1 MQGKLVSIIIPT
13 YNRKYVIE
21 KAINSCV
28 NQTYKNIEIIICDD
42 HSTDGTQEYIA
53 GWMQEDK
60 RIKYCVTPSG
70 KKGANAARN
79 AGIKLAR
86 GEYLAFLDSDD
97 YLTEESIA
105 CRVVEFEK
113 NPNVGMVYGNA
124 LCESGIKKI
133 KWIYTDINKELINQ
147 RRYFMQELSLCCMIV
162 IMVKA
167 SVFAK
172 IGLLPEEQKAWND
185 DWLCTAVGMRYS
197 VVHSGK
203 FVAVVRQSKESIT
216 SNKWDCFSG
225 CRILVDYYR
234 KQIIQYSS
242 FRRYLLWKIRL
253 LSLYCQAKE
262 KEEQTNTMKQTIWT
276 ALHVVT
282 RKIIYP
288 FFRNHFE

>member
-1 MQGKLVSIIIPT
+1 MQEKLVSIIIPT

-53 GWMQEDK
+53 RRIQEDE
-60 RIKYCVTPSG
+60 RIKYCVTPEG

-79 AGIKLAR
+79 TGIKLAR

-105 CRVVEFEK
+105 CRVVEFTK
-113 NPNVGMVYGNA
+113 NSNVGMVYGNVI
-124 LCESGIKKI
+124 CESEKK
-133 KWIYTDINKELINQ
+133 KTKLIYTDIDKEELHQ
-147 RRYFMQELSLCCMIV
+147 RRYLMQELSLCCMIV
-162 IMVKA
+162 IMVRTC
-167 SVFAK
+167 VFKK
-172 IGLLPEEQKAWND
+172 IGLLPEKQKAWND

-197 VVHSGK
+197 VLHSGK

-216 SNKWDCFSG
+216 GNKWDCYSG
-225 CRILVDYYR
+225 CRILVDYYK

-242 FRRYLLWKIRL
+242 FGRYLLWEIRL
-253 LSLYCQAKE
+253 LSLYSQAKE
-262 KEEQTNTMKQTIWT
+262 KEVQTNDVKKIIWT
-276 ALHVVT
+276 VLHVLT
-282 RKIIYP
+282 RSITHP